1 MNQRPKWTLVH
12 KARNIQFSTGF
23 LSVFYRFFKCVGDWG
38 SAVLCCCLRRWRLTQ
53 KSGRKLEAPPRRKLV
68 ENWRSETGKQMECGL
83 KNKLKKKT
91 AWQFGAPNKYI
102 YIYIY
107 I

>member
-23 LSVFYRFFKCVGDWG
+23 LSVFYWFFKCVGDWG

-53 KSGRKLEAPPRRKLV
+53 NWQKTGGPAKEKTGRKLEV
-68 ENWRSETGKQMECGL
+68 ENWQKTGILSKI
-83 KNKLKKKT
+83 KLEKT
-91 AWQFGAPNKYI
+91 AWQFGADTKYI
-102 YIYIY
+102 YNT
-107 I
+107 